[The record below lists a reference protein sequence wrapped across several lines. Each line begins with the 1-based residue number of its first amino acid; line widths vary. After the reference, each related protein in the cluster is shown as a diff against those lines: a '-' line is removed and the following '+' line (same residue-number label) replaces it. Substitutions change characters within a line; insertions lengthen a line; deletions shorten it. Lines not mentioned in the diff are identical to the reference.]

1 MSMREQSNQ
10 TKWQSVSD
18 LEQATTLVVPQVYNR
33 NRSLQQASRETPP
46 ANLKV
51 LTGIKSKDEE
61 PRHQNNKKC
70 LKSSS
75 YQMWKM
81 LQLLC
86 SNPDLNSIWCSLTFP
101 ASYSEIFSNFHKW
114 TRAPL
119 SEEATYLIHD
129 VRCFVEVVT
138 DEVYPLF
145 CMLTQ
150 RSVETEPNT
159 LRRILP
165 VGLWYSLN
173 KLLSW
178 CVFLKSGR
186 DIAV

>member
-1 MSMREQSNQ
+1 MSMTEQSNQ
-10 TKWQSVSD
+10 TKWQSVGV
-18 LEQATTLVVPQVYNR
+18 LEQATNWLHHRCTTGTA
-33 NRSLQQASRETPP
+33 ASNKPPPPP
-46 ANLKV
+46 AKLKV
-51 LTGIKSKDEE
+51 LTGIKSKSQHHDTKTTKMFEI
-61 PRHQNNKKC
+61 QQC
-70 LKSSS
+70 
-75 YQMWKM
+75 YQMWKI

-101 ASYSEIFSNFHKW
+101 ASYSEIFLNFHKW

-119 SEEATYLIHD
+119 SEEAMYLIHD

-150 RSVETEPNT
+150 RSIETEPNT
-159 LRRILP
+159 MRRILP

-173 KLLSW
+173 KLISW
-178 CVFLKSGR
+178 CVFYKAA
-186 DIAV
+186 DT